1 MIFVPLEALAL
12 IIAKGKSLQIMNK
25 RLNML
30 KRMRKAHKL
39 VKLWLILYIKVLI
52 ICFSAK
58 YRPLMKKIKSFG
70 HWKILPM
77 GNSMTILG
85 IFTQSFNQ
93 EYMVLLQLV
102 HLFLTQIWIFYWHL
116 THLWLFLMIFLLI

>member
-30 KRMRKAHKL
+30 KRMQKVHKL

-70 HWKILPM
+70 H
-77 GNSMTILG
+77 
-85 IFTQSFNQ
+85 
-93 EYMVLLQLV
+93 
-102 HLFLTQIWIFYWHL
+102 
-116 THLWLFLMIFLLI
+116 

>member
-30 KRMRKAHKL
+30 KRMQKVHKL
-39 VKLWLILYIKVLI
+39 VKLWLRLYIKVLI
-52 ICFSAK
+52 ICFSAR

-77 GNSMTILG
+77 GNFMTILG
-85 IFTQSFNQ
+85 IFTHSFNQ

-102 HLFLTQIWIFYWHL
+102 HLFLTQIWIFYWRL